1 MKLGFRSVF
10 WLFLA
15 CAFIAI
21 PPLSNANP
29 SLEAVSTAD
38 PSLPKGVSADGDSF
52 ALSLTSDGVFVLL
65 ASTAN
70 NLVPNDHNAPFTD
83 IFLRNRTNGAIK
95 LVSANAGATSGGNG
109 NSGYASVTP
118 DGRYVVFQSEA
129 SDLITNDLNQ
139 AGDVFVRDM
148 IAETTV
154 LVSVSRPGTGSGNG
168 ASSSPV
174 ITPDGRY
181 VAFVSSA
188 SDLVDDDTNAIP
200 DVFVRDL
207 QTGLTTLVSAGA
219 MKGFGRNTSSS
230 EAPVIT
236 PDGRFVAFISTAS
249 NLVAS
254 PKTANQEVYV
264 RDLVLGQTLWASS
277 NVTAT
282 PQPASY
288 NPVLSDDGRFVAF
301 KTYAASQFQ
310 LLRLDIQTG
319 ALDLLSTNAAGLSP
333 LVPDAFGPEMSADG
347 QYVAFSSLV
356 TATNT
361 SAVWLWDGETK
372 TADLVSAN
380 LPGQPGADGICEN
393 LSITPNGR
401 YVAFMSNGTALVT
414 NAVNGEY
421 QVFVHDRQSD
431 LTRLVTADL
440 DGAGSGSAESS
451 VPILTPDGRL
461 VLFDSRSDT
470 FALDDRNDAYDVFE
484 QDAVADTAGLVS
496 GRDTSAPRATGNGVS
511 VVARDSIS
519 ADGRYVVFESWAS
532 DLAPGDTNGCQD
544 VFIRD
549 LVAGTNRLVSVNRF
563 GSGSGNGP
571 SSVPL
576 ISADGRY
583 VVFVSAAEDLVAND
597 ANKREDVFARDT
609 VAGATLL
616 ASVGVNGWSGNRAA
630 LSPSISADG
639 RRVVFESTASGLV
652 SGDAD
657 VDQSDIFLHDLT
669 AGTTTLVSV
678 NISGDP
684 FSTGYYTM
692 PTISPDGRFV
702 AFRSNSGATVFV
714 KDLQSGSSTPVATNI
729 TSLSFSGNSRVFAA
743 ICGVRGSSTSRELV
757 VADLLQGT
765 NTSLALISGA
775 SSGTQG
781 RLSLNDN
788 GRFVAFTYMNPSGF
802 GYGYLV
808 ASDTNNLEDVFLYDV
823 ATANLMLVSVS
834 QTGIAPGNNR
844 SNWPRLS
851 ADGRYL
857 AFRSAADDLV
867 PGDANGKKDV
877 FLFDR
882 LTGQK
887 TVLSS
892 SFDGIATANGM
903 SLGLEMTP
911 DARLIVFNSVATDL
925 VHGDFNGSM
934 DVFAVG
940 VEQTVP
946 TNQLPVIKLSDL
958 ALTSSRTTVSWTVVP
973 GRAYRVQFKDSLD
986 EPEWHDLADRVR
998 VVGST
1003 ASYYDASST
1012 GLKQRFYRLLSGD

>member
-1 MKLGFRSVF
+1 MRRLTLAVVAMLLGV
-10 WLFLA
+10 LVGNGQLA
-15 CAFIAI
+15 HGAGPI
-21 PPLSNANP
+21 
-29 SLEAVSTAD
+29 ERV
-38 PSLPKGVSADGDSF
+38 
-52 ALSLTSDGVFVLL
+52 SLTS
-65 ASTAN
+65 
-70 NLVPNDHNAPFTD
+70 
-83 IFLRNRTNGAIK
+83 
-95 LVSANAGATSGGNG
+95 TSG
-109 NSGYASVTP
+109 
-118 DGRYVVFQSEA
+118 Q
-129 SDLITNDLNQ
+129 
-139 AGDVFVRDM
+139 
-148 IAETTV
+148 
-154 LVSVSRPGTGSGNG
+154 
-168 ASSSPV
+168 
-174 ITPDGRY
+174 
-181 VAFVSSA
+181 
-188 SDLVDDDTNAIP
+188 
-200 DVFVRDL
+200 
-207 QTGLTTLVSAGA
+207 
-219 MKGFGRNTSSS
+219 
-230 EAPVIT
+230 
-236 PDGRFVAFISTAS
+236 
-249 NLVAS
+249 
-254 PKTANQEVYV
+254 
-264 RDLVLGQTLWASS
+264 
-277 NVTAT
+277 
-282 PQPASY
+282 
-288 NPVLSDDGRFVAF
+288 
-301 KTYAASQFQ
+301 
-310 LLRLDIQTG
+310 
-319 ALDLLSTNAAGLSP
+319 AAGGSFSP
-333 LVPDAFGPEMSADG
+333 RV
-347 QYVAFSSLV
+347 
-356 TATNT
+356 
-361 SAVWLWDGETK
+361 
-372 TADLVSAN
+372 
-380 LPGQPGADGICEN
+380 
-393 LSITPNGR
+393 
-401 YVAFMSNGTALVT
+401 
-414 NAVNGEY
+414 
-421 QVFVHDRQSD
+421 
-431 LTRLVTADL
+431 
-440 DGAGSGSAESS
+440 
-451 VPILTPDGRL
+451 
-461 VLFDSRSDT
+461 
-470 FALDDRNDAYDVFE
+470 
-484 QDAVADTAGLVS
+484 
-496 GRDTSAPRATGNGVS
+496 
-511 VVARDSIS
+511 S
-519 ADGRYVVFESWAS
+519 ADGRYVVFVSGSPDLTPGDNEGTWDVFLRDRQAGTTVKVSTGLGGAPGNAIISGDLPEISCDVRYVVFESEAS
-532 DLAPGDTNGCQD
+532 NLVAGDTNGARDIFLWDRETGQMELISVNSDEEQSNHQSYGPPAVTCDGRFVVFQSLAYNLVPWPTDRNGSPDIYVRDRQAQTTELISWIAPGLEDETSGEAGSGTLPDISDDGRFVVFRSTAPILVAGDTNDMVDIFVRDRQESVTFRANLTSTGAEAANVPWHLARDQAGIISGNGRYVAFPSLSADLAPGDTNGCQD
-544 VFIRD
+544 VYIPD
-549 LVAGTNRLVSVNRF
+549 LVAATNRLLSVNRY